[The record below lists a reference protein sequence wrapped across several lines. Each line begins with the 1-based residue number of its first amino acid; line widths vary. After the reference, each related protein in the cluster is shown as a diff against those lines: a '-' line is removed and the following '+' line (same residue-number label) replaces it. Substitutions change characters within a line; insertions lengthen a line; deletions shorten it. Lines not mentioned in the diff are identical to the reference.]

1 MSNLHAGGVRRD
13 VAGQLL
19 IRGASDG
26 SSREE
31 EGPPCRR
38 HVVTWLG
45 LLSILTLREKAVC
58 NKDLTNVRTP
68 CLLKLPEGHGPYK
81 RV

>member
-58 NKDLTNVRTP
+58 KKDLTINQVYFSNII
-68 CLLKLPEGHGPYK
+68 KK
-81 RV
+81 N